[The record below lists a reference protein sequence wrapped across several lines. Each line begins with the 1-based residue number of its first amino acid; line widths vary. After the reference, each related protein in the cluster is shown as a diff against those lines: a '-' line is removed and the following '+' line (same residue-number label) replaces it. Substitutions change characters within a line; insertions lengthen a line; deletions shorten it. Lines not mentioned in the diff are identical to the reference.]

1 LSSVKTMKNIFV
13 SVVILLALAVP
24 ALAQPQS
31 QLRPNNNPATST
43 LPIQIDVDIYSL
55 DITVKPEERK
65 IEGKADIV
73 LRVLERNAVATFDL
87 DKHFKVTKVTVGD
100 VSPRYRQ
107 FEYDSTL
114 EVDLGNS
121 PTAADG
127 KLTLHLEY
135 YGLFDTADDLRNPIL
150 DRISSESAYLLYEGK
165 WYPTNGLYKDK
176 ANMQLA
182 VHAPAGWTVV
192 SDVPSVGNSFAS
204 SVPSFW
210 GTLALGKYSA
220 TTVKSGENDITVY
233 TLKAP
238 SQSVMPLAVAA
249 GKILEFYG
257 SKFGPLPSKQF
268 HIIEAADANW
278 TSRWSMGS
286 LLLPTSQ
293 FRSDVDVPAFARTIA
308 RQWFPLKMSVA
319 DPVNDAWLSDGLSV
333 FASLL
338 YGEKNLSPAEF
349 EEQVGKVLVKALA
362 YEGSMTMRQA
372 GSTDKDSL
380 EYHSLV
386 ENKGAYVFRMLQWLI
401 GNAKFDTLMARYVEQ
416 FQDKPVSS
424 QAFTKLASE
433 VYGDDLSYFFDQ
445 WVNSSGVPQ
454 LDASYQVI
462 RLSQGKSGYD
472 IVGQIKQDLDLF
484 RMPVELLV
492 ETDDEPEYKRVDVVG
507 PHSDFSVHVARKPKA
522 GGIIIDPRKKIL
534 RMSQDIRVAVFINRG
549 EESAAELR
557 YNDAVDAYQQA
568 LEIDSNSSLAA
579 FRMAEARF
587 ESGDINTAVQLFR
600 DALNGDL
607 KPKWLEVWAHI
618 NIGKIY
624 DLRGGQ
630 RDRAVQEYQK
640 AVNTGD
646 DSYGAQAA
654 AKEYLMTPFRQAPA
668 N

>member
-1 LSSVKTMKNIFV
+1 MFH
-13 SVVILLALAVP
+13 P
-24 ALAQPQS
+24 AFA
-31 QLRPNNNPATST
+31 
-43 LPIQIDVDIYSL
+43 SL
-55 DITVKPEERK
+55 NTIRRLKW
-65 IEGKADIV
+65 IW
-73 LRVLERNAVATFDL
+73 
-87 DKHFKVTKVTVGD
+87 VTV
-100 VSPRYRQ
+100 P
-107 FEYDSTL
+107 
-114 EVDLGNS
+114 
-121 PTAADG
+121 PAADG
-127 KLTLHLEY
+127 TMTLHVEY
-135 YGLFDTADDLRNPIL
+135 YGLFDAADDPRNPVL
-150 DRISSESAYLLYEGK
+150 DHLSSDSAYFLYEGK

-176 ANMQLA
+176 AGMQLA
-182 VHAPAGWTVV
+182 VHAPAGWTVI
-192 SDVPSVGNSFAS
+192 SDVPPSGGGFAS
-204 SVPSFW
+204 TVPSYW

-238 SQSVMPLAVAA
+238 SQSVLPMAVAA

-257 SKFGPLPSKQF
+257 SKFGPLASRQF

-293 FRSDVDVPAFARTIA
+293 FRAELDVPAFARTIA

-319 DPVNDAWLSDGLSV
+319 DPANDAWLNDGMAV

-372 GSTDKDSL
+372 GGTDKDSL

-386 ENKGAYVFRMLQWLI
+386 ENKGAYVFRMLQWVI
-401 GNAKFDTLMARYVEQ
+401 GNEKFDTLLARYVDQ
-416 FQDKPVSS
+416 FKDKPASS
-424 QAFTKLASE
+424 AAFTKLASD
-433 VYGDDLSYFFDQ
+433 VYGEDLCYFFDQ

-454 LDASYQVI
+454 LDASYQVL
-462 RLSQGKSGYD
+462 RVKNGYN

-484 RMPVELLV
+484 RMPVELV
-492 ETDDEPEYKRVDVVG
+492 VQTDDEPEYKRVDVVG
-507 PHSDFSVHVARKPKA
+507 PNSDFSVNVARKPKP

-549 EESAAELR
+549 EESASELR
-557 YNDAVDAYQQA
+557 FNDAVDAYQQA
-568 LEIDSNSSLAA
+568 LELDGNSSLAS

-640 AVNTGD
+640 AINTGD

>member
-1 LSSVKTMKNIFV
+1 MKNAFV
-13 SVVILLALAVP
+13 SVGILLALAAP

-31 QLRPNNNPATST
+31 QLRANNNPSAAS
-43 LPIQIDVDIYSL
+43 LPSQIDVDSYKL
-55 DITVKPEERK
+55 DITVIPEERK
-65 IEGKADIV
+65 IEGKADIT
-73 LRVLERNAVATFDL
+73 LRQLERNAVATFDL
-87 DKHFKVTKVTVGD
+87 DKHFKVTKLTIGD
-100 VSPRYRQ
+100 VSPRFRQ

-114 EVDLGNS
+114 EVDLGNGS
-121 PTAADG
+121 TAADG
-127 KLTLHLEY
+127 TTTLHVEY
-135 YGLFDTADDLRNPIL
+135 YGLFDSADDLRSPVLNHL
-150 DRISSESAYLLYEGK
+150 TSDSAYFLYEGR

-176 ANMQLA
+176 ATMQLS

-192 SDVPSVGNSFAS
+192 ADVPPSGSGFAS
-204 SVPSFW
+204 NVPSYW

-220 TTVKSGENDITVY
+220 MTVKSGDNEITVY

-238 SQSVMPLAVAA
+238 SQSILPLAVAA
-249 GKILEFYG
+249 GKILDFYG
-257 SKFGPLPSKQF
+257 SKFGPLASNQF

-308 RQWFPLKMSVA
+308 RQWFPLKLSVA
-319 DPVNDAWLSDGLSV
+319 DPVNDAWLSDGMSV

-349 EEQVGKVLVKALA
+349 DDQVGKVLVKALA

-372 GSTDKDSL
+372 GGTDKDSL

-386 ENKGAYVFRMLQWLI
+386 ENKGAYVFRMLQWLM
-401 GNAKFDTLMARYVEQ
+401 GNEKFDTLMTRYVDQ
-416 FQDKPVSS
+416 FKDKPVSAS
-424 QAFTKLASE
+424 AFTKLASD
-433 VYGDDLSYFFDQ
+433 VYGDDLAYFFDQ
-445 WVNSSGVPQ
+445 WVSSSGVPQ
-454 LDASYQVI
+454 LDASYQVL
-462 RLSQGKSGYD
+462 RVKDGYS

-484 RMPVELLV
+484 RMPVELV
-492 ETDDEPEYKRVDVVG
+492 IQTDDEPEYKRVDVVG
-507 PHSDFSVHVARKPKA
+507 PKSDFSVNVARKPKP
-522 GGIIIDPRKKIL
+522 GGILIDPRKKIL
-534 RMSQDIRVAVFINRG
+534 RMSQDIRVSVFINRG
-549 EESAAELR
+549 EESAAEMR
-557 YNDAVDAYQQA
+557 YNDAVDSYQQA
-568 LEIDSNSSLAA
+568 LELDGNSSLAS

-640 AVNTGD
+640 ALNTGD